1 MRVEDKGERVRR
13 ASPSVGGIFER
24 WCTRCRF
31 VADGFPLQSGSVV
44 AVTAT
49 VNTHHLG
56 PPQFSILMM
65 GLRQTL
71 FMITASVVD
80 SSHVAVMSSGS
91 LLSALSASQFVD
103 SVCGLCGARNA
114 LSKV

>member
-1 MRVEDKGERVRR
+1 MEDKGERVRR

-31 VADGFPLQSGSVV
+31 VADGFPLQSGSVP
-44 AVTAT
+44 AAT
-49 VNTHHLG
+49 VNGAPRG

>member
-1 MRVEDKGERVRR
+1 MQT
-13 ASPSVGGIFER
+13 S
-24 WCTRCRF
+24 
-31 VADGFPLQSGSVV
+31 VADGFPLQHTVRDTVV
-44 AVTAT
+44 PVQRRYVAAE
-49 VNTHHLG
+49 
-56 PPQFSILMM
+56 PQFSILMA
-65 GLRQTL
+65 LRQTL
-71 FMITASVVD
+71 LMLATSVVD